1 MGIFTGDGFIICQGT
16 EICKYPAI
24 MQTNANRKCCLES
37 RESKLIIGT
46 CHQVPPTVSG
56 ERDSGSRSLVSVH

>member
-16 EICKYPAI
+16 EICKHPAR
-24 MQTNANRKCCLES
+24 MQTNANRKCFLES

-46 CHQVPPTVSG
+46 CHQVPPTV
-56 ERDSGSRSLVSVH
+56 